1 MFRPSSSAA
10 SSAARQRLE
19 VDTDVDERFSF
30 VMKKDRMPDA
40 DMAFWLDRLKWKI
53 PQWGKDHWLIRALRR
68 GIGVHHENMPKQYV
82 FDLMDFGFVYLLL
95 AFFVGF

>member
-1 MFRPSSSAA
+1 VHCAHVIYFSFFSFAPSSAA

-19 VDTDVDERFSF
+19 VDADVDERFSF

-68 GIGVHHENMPKQYV
+68 GVGVHHENMPKQYV
-82 FDLMDFGFVYLLL
+82 CGFWGV
-95 AFFVGF
+95 